1 MANKKRLIDANM
13 LMKQVKAIH
22 KAVDTSKINT
32 DYDTGFHSA
41 TSQVQGLIAYMS
53 TVDAVEVVRCKDC
66 LHQRKYWHK
75 PPECHC
81 LLYDRATRED
91 GFCDRGEPMPANKKR
106 AYQLYGK
113 EKEKGS
119 PKLG

>member
-1 MANKKRLIDANM
+1 MANEKRLIDPAEYKSFLKRYINDFYEIDAPM
-13 LMKQVKAIH
+13 IAGAIERCLQ
-22 KAVDTSKINT
+22 KLEL
-32 DYDTGFHSA
+32 
-41 TSQVQGLIAYMS
+41 QP

-113 EKEKGS
+113 EKEKES
-119 PKLG
+119 SKLG